1 MARHSAVKVTE
12 TIRHRV
18 LSVRDLL
25 ATAGPLIVLA
35 AVLLIVAY
43 WLLDPAP
50 PRRLVMATGGE
61 RGAYAEFGVQYARLL
76 AREGI
81 TVELRHTQGS
91 VDNLALLRNP
101 DSGVD
106 VAFVQG
112 GVERPLDN
120 DDSINEGL
128 MSLGSLF
135 YEPVWLFYREE
146 SARRLLRAPRAG
158 PRPGPPRAGVKELGS
173 GPPSVE
179 KSPTLTR
186 VSQLVGWRVNADTEG
201 SGVRAMVDQLLEV
214 NAVDPASLTLLGEST
229 TPAVV
234 SFLEGRTDAIVF
246 VSAPESLMVQML
258 LRTPGVKLF
267 DFAQAEAYSRRF
279 AYLSP
284 VTLPRGIV
292 DLAADQPSHDVRL
305 VAPTAMMVA
314 RESLH
319 PALVQLLVQ
328 SAAQIHGGAG
338 WFRHKGDFP
347 NTQNTALPIAS
358 DAARFYRDG
367 LPWLQRQMPFWLAN
381 LVGRMWVVLISI
393 IAVLIPLSRIV
404 PPLYQFRIRSR
415 VFRWYGQLRDIENR
429 LHAKPQEAG
438 EVARELDAL
447 DDRVG
452 RISVPLSYADE
463 LYALRNNIDAVRRKA
478 GAGSA

>member
-1 MARHSAVKVTE
+1 MAKNVVMTHATHA
-12 TIRHRV
+12 IRHTV

-25 ATAGPLIVLA
+25 ATAGPFVVLA
-35 AVLLIVAY
+35 LVLLVLAY
-43 WLLDPAP
+43 WLLDPTP
-50 PRRLVMATGGE
+50 PRRLVMATGTE
-61 RGAYAEFGVQYARLL
+61 RGAYAEFGAQYAKLL

-81 TVELRHTQGS
+81 KVELRHTQGS

-112 GVERPLDN
+112 GVETPKDN
-120 DDSINEGL
+120 DDSVNEDL

-146 SARRLLRAPRAG
+146 SAKRLL
-158 PRPGPPRAGVKELGS
+158 KQ
-173 GPPSVE
+173 
-179 KSPTLTR
+179 PTLTS
-186 VSQLVGWRVNADTEG
+186 VAQLPGWRINGDTDG
-201 SGVRAMVDQLLEV
+201 SGVRAMVNQLLEA
-214 NAVDPASLTLLGEST
+214 NAVDVRGLTLLNQPT

-234 SFLEGRTDAIVF
+234 SFLAGDIDAIVF

-279 AYLSP
+279 PFLSP
-284 VTLPRGIV
+284 ATLPRGIV
-292 DLAADQPSHDVRL
+292 DLANDQPPQDVRL

-314 RESLH
+314 RKSTH

-328 SAAQIHGGAG
+328 AAAQIHGGAG

-347 NTQNTALPIAS
+347 NTRNTTLPIA
-358 DAARFYRDG
+358 AEATRFYRDG
-367 LPWLQRQMPFWLAN
+367 LPWLQRYLPFWFAN
-381 LVGRMWVVLISI
+381 LVDRMWVVLFSI

-404 PPLYQFRIRSR
+404 PPLYQFRVRSR
-415 VFRWYGQLRDIENR
+415 VFRWYGQLRALEEQAGKR
-429 LHAKPQEAG
+429 PAG
-438 EVARELDAL
+438 ELHQELDEIE
-447 DDRVG
+447 RKVG
-452 RISVPLSYADE
+452 LVRVPLSYADE
-463 LYALRNNIDAVRRKA
+463 LYSLRSHIAMVRNRI
-478 GAGSA
+478 GA

>member
-1 MARHSAVKVTE
+1 MAKNASVKVTQ

-18 LSVRDLL
+18 LSLRDLL
-25 ATAGPLIVLA
+25 ATAGPLFVLA
-35 AVLLIVAY
+35 AVLLVVAY
-43 WLLDPAP
+43 WLLEPAP
-50 PRRLVMATGGE
+50 PRHLVMATGSE
-61 RGAYAEFGVQYARLL
+61 RGAYAEFGTRYASLL

-91 VDNLALLRNP
+91 VENLALLRDP

-112 GVERPLDN
+112 GVETPKDN

-128 MSLGSLF
+128 VSLGSLF

-146 SARRLLRAPRAG
+146 SARRLL
-158 PRPGPPRAGVKELGS
+158 
-173 GPPSVE
+173 
-179 KSPTLTR
+179 KSSTLTR
-186 VSQLVGWRVNADTEG
+186 VSQLKGWRVNGDTEG
-201 SGVRAMVDQLLEV
+201 SGVRAMVNQLLEV
-214 NAVDPASLTLLGEST
+214 NAVDPRSLTLLGEST

-279 AYLSP
+279 VFLNA
-284 VTLPRGIV
+284 VTLPRGTV
-292 DLAADQPSHDVRL
+292 DLASDQPPLDVRL

-314 RESLH
+314 REGLH

-338 WFRHKGDFP
+338 WFYRKGDFP
-347 NTQNTALPIAS
+347 NTRSVSLPISAE
-358 DAARFYRDG
+358 AARFYRDG
-367 LPWLQRQMPFWLAN
+367 LPWLQRYMPFWMAN
-381 LVGRMWVVLISI
+381 LVGRMWVVLLSI

-404 PPLYQFRIRSR
+404 PPLYQFRVRSR
-415 VFRWYGQLRDIENR
+415 VFRWYGQLRALEESVGRRPSDE
-429 LHAKPQEAG
+429 LQH
-438 EVARELDAL
+438 ELDEIE
-447 DDRVG
+447 RKVG
-452 RISVPLSYADE
+452 LVRVPLSYADE
-463 LYALRNNIDAVRRKA
+463 LYSLRSHIAMVRGKLR
-478 GAGSA
+478 G

>member
-1 MARHSAVKVTE
+1 MAKNSAVKVTRA
-12 TIRHRV
+12 IRHTV

-25 ATAGPLIVLA
+25 ATAGLFVVLA
-35 AVLLIVAY
+35 IALLVFAY
-43 WLLDPAP
+43 WLLDPTP
-50 PRRLVMATGGE
+50 PRRLVMATGSE
-61 RGAYAEFGVQYARLL
+61 RGAYAEFGTQYAKVL

-81 TVELRHTQGS
+81 KVELRNTQGS

-112 GVERPLDN
+112 GVETPQDN

-135 YEPVWLFYREE
+135 HEPVWLFYRED
-146 SARRLLRAPRAG
+146 SARRLLKA
-158 PRPGPPRAGVKELGS
+158 
-173 GPPSVE
+173 
-179 KSPTLTR
+179 PTLSR
-186 VSQLVGWRVNADTEG
+186 VSQLTGWRINGDTEG
-201 SGVRAMVDQLLEV
+201 SGVRAMVNQLLEV
-214 NAVDPASLTLLGEST
+214 NAVDPRSLTLLGEST

-279 AYLSP
+279 AFLSP

-292 DLAADQPSHDVRL
+292 DLANDRPPQDVRL

-314 RESLH
+314 REGTH

-328 SAAQIHGGAG
+328 AAAQIHGGAG
-338 WFRHKGDFP
+338 WFGHKGDFP
-347 NTQNTALPIAS
+347 NTRNTSLPVAGE
-358 DAARFYRDG
+358 AARFYRDG
-367 LPWLQRQMPFWLAN
+367 LPWLQRYMPFWVAN

-404 PPLYQFRIRSR
+404 PPLYQFRVRSR
-415 VFRWYGQLRDIENR
+415 VFRWYGQLRTLEEAVGRRPSDE
-429 LHAKPQEAG
+429 LHQ
-438 EVARELDAL
+438 ELDEIE
-447 DDRVG
+447 RKVG
-452 RISVPLSYADE
+452 LVRVPLSYADE
-463 LYALRNNIDAVRRKA
+463 LYSLRSHIAMVRNRL
-478 GAGSA
+478 GAQA

>member
-1 MARHSAVKVTE
+1 MTAKHSAVKVTHA
-12 TIRHRV
+12 IRHRM

-61 RGAYAEFGVQYARLL
+61 RGAYAEFGVQYAKLL

-101 DSGVD
+101 DSGID

-112 GVERPLDN
+112 GVETPKDN

-146 SARRLLRAPRAG
+146 SARKLL
-158 PRPGPPRAGVKELGS
+158 
-173 GPPSVE
+173 

-186 VSQLVGWRVNADTEG
+186 VSQLVGWRVNGDTEG
-201 SGVRAMVDQLLEV
+201 SGVRAMVDQLLDV
-214 NAVDPASLTLLGEST
+214 NAVDPRSLTLLGEST

-279 AYLSP
+279 AFLSP

-292 DLAADQPSHDVRL
+292 DLASDQPSHDVRL

-314 RESLH
+314 REGTH

-347 NTQNTALPIAS
+347 NTRNTSLPIAGE
-358 DAARFYRDG
+358 AARFYRDG
-367 LPWLQRQMPFWLAN
+367 LPWLQRYMPFWMAN
-381 LVGRMWVVLISI
+381 LVGRMWVMLIAI

-404 PPLYQFRIRSR
+404 PPLYQFRVRSR
-415 VFRWYGQLRDIENR
+415 VFRWYGQLRALEESVGRRPGDELN
-429 LHAKPQEAG
+429 Q
-438 EVARELDAL
+438 ELDEIER
-447 DDRVG
+447 RVNLV
-452 RISVPLSYADE
+452 RVPLSYADE
-463 LYALRNNIDAVRRKA
+463 LYSLRSHIAMVRSRLR
-478 GAGSA
+478 